1 MSALHALAL
10 AILQGVAELFPISS
24 LGHAVIVPPL
34 LGWSTIDQ
42 HSSEFLPFIVVLH
55 VGTAVALLLYFW
67 RDWAAIA
74 SGILGGRG
82 SPKSADAWNA
92 LGLIVVAT
100 LPAVAIGFLFEKLV
114 RGLFASPLI
123 AALFLIVNGF
133 LLLLGEWLRQ
143 HDSSPRPGAER
154 PIAAFGWRGALAVG
168 IWQCA
173 AFIPGISRSGAA
185 MIGVAIRNEKCA
197 ASVWCSPL
205 TRPPTIAAPEREM
218 PGINAAH
225 CQMPTASAPRQPNA
239 AIGRS
244 APGRGDE
251 SCWRSH
257 SPSSSRNPLTIRNSA
272 AISGE
277 AKRPRTSFSNRKPI
291 ATAGRVATTIS
302 PSAFHASADFGL
314 PRPPRIPEAI
324 AAQSRQK

>member
-133 LLLLGEWLRQ
+133 LLLLGAGARRAGGGHLAMRRVYSRHLALRRGDGRRPRQ
-143 HDSSPRPGAER
+143 RAAPYRGGAFLVPDRDPDHRRRRGARSAEADRAARPRP
-154 PIAAFGWRGALAVG
+154 
-168 IWQCA
+168 Q
-173 AFIPGISRSGAA
+173 RSGDRRRRCRRHHRLSQHRVPDALF
-185 MIGVAIRNEKCA
+185 
-197 ASVWCSPL
+197 P
-205 TRPPTIAAPEREM
+205 
-218 PGINAAH
+218 
-225 CQMPTASAPRQPNA
+225 APRFRQRA
-239 AIGRS
+239 GAVRGLLLGR
-244 APGRGDE
+244 RR
-251 SCWRSH
+251 RS
-257 SPSSSRNPLTIRNSA
+257 PDR
-272 AISGE
+272 
-277 AKRPRTSFSNRKPI
+277 
-291 ATAGRVATTIS
+291 
-302 PSAFHASADFGL
+302 
-314 PRPPRIPEAI
+314 
-324 AAQSRQK
+324 